1 MVNMLLTTLLASLS
15 FVAASP
21 LPFAQQ
27 RNHTLEPRNPEQRDA
42 LTGVTTLHS
51 KLPLGTNFCLDEDVP
66 GGFVQLWECHA
77 GVNQQWRLEK
87 VSLDMDNF
95 KAQSVTRFR
104 VRRVDTDRC
113 LHFVAPGESPA
124 LALLLLSTCHF
135 RPAGFSLHLRSTLH
149 SGPPLGPPL
158 GPAALTSKPQLTPG
172 SGDHYDI
179 ASEYVLP
186 LTLAPCDTAARFT
199 WQDESLCAFIG
210 NGVDYYVKNGRDYG
224 FCVSPANALESGM
237 TNGDR
242 LAVKSDPG
250 YRMKFDTTLAHAD
263 ASELAEYGLPVRTG
277 GRQVWHP

>member
-113 LHFVAPGESPA
+113 LHFVAPGESSLPSSSLPPSLPPSSSPSFPA
-124 LALLLLSTCHF
+124 VISPSPSSMQPRFSLRASPRLTDTQVRETTTTSRPNTFSPSRL
-135 RPAGFSLHLRSTLH
+135 RPATQQRGLHGKTRVCAPSSATGWTTTLRTGATMDSA
-149 SGPPLGPPL
+149 SRPLMP
-158 GPAALTSKPQLTPG
+158 
-172 SGDHYDI
+172 
-179 ASEYVLP
+179 
-186 LTLAPCDTAARFT
+186 
-199 WQDESLCAFIG
+199 W
-210 NGVDYYVKNGRDYG
+210 
-224 FCVSPANALESGM
+224 SPA
-237 TNGDR
+237 
-242 LAVKSDPG
+242 
-250 YRMKFDTTLAHAD
+250 
-263 ASELAEYGLPVRTG
+263 
-277 GRQVWHP
+277 